1 MNFQEIILA
10 TTIVLAALMAG
21 FFFAYSFSVNDG
33 LRKLDD
39 KAYLSAM
46 QSINKEVLNPT
57 FFICFFGALIL
68 LVLSAVLYF
77 DIRSPKWYL
86 IVLACVI
93 YAIGVFMVTGV
104 KNVPLNNELAAF
116 DIDRAPG
123 AALKNMRN
131 HFEDTWIFWNS
142 IRTLASF
149 LTLVCL
155 IIVVVFMQLELV

>member
-1 MNFQEIILA
+1 MMRIPE
-10 TTIVLAALMAG
+10 IVLATAIILSALMAG
-21 FFFAYSFSVNDG
+21 FFFAYSFSVNAG
-33 LRKLDD
+33 LRKLND
-39 KAYLSAM
+39 KGYLSAM
-46 QSINKEVLNPT
+46 QNINKEVLNPI
-57 FFICFFGALIL
+57 FFICFFGTLIL

-77 DIRSPKWYL
+77 DIRSPKWCL
-86 IVLACVI
+86 IVLACII

-104 KNVPLNNELAAF
+104 KNVPLNNELAVF
-116 DIDRAPG
+116 DIGIAPE

-155 IIVVVFMQLELV
+155 IVAVVFMSKS